1 MVLRFKLFPPRC
13 RCAIQRAVPVKTLPL
28 LKGVSSEEAK
38 GVFGHVEN
46 IIAFARNL
54 TSRSDIPSSKK
65 ILRLEFFPSW
75 TGRNPM
81 NRT

>member
-28 LKGVSSEEAK
+28 LKGVSTEEAK

-46 IIAFARNL
+46 IIAFAKPYL
-54 TSRSDIPSSKK
+54 SIY
-65 ILRLEFFPSW
+65 LRLKKFFDWNSSPR
-75 TGRNPM
+75 GRAEI
-81 NRT
+81 R